1 MPKAIIFGAGGQTG
15 TYLGELLCRR
25 GHTVVKSSRKSPLHP
40 VDIANFA
47 GVESLIATQRPDLI
61 FHLAARSTTRHEA
74 LFDNHNAISTGTLN
88 VLEAAQRHVP
98 SARLFITGSGV
109 QFANDGKPINEDT
122 PFEASNPYSVA
133 RIHSVYAARYYR
145 RLGLAA
151 YVGYLFHHESPL
163 RPLAH
168 VSQKVARAAC
178 AIASGTQTE
187 LQLGD
192 LTVSK
197 EWTFAGDVA
206 EGIVTLLEQ
215 DKVFEAVIGSGEAHT
230 IENWV
235 ETCFS
240 AVGLNWRRHVSGIPG
255 FVPEYK
261 LLVSDPE
268 RIFGLG
274 WRPKTTF
281 VELARLMIENGLA
294 TGDFR

>member
-1 MPKAIIFGAGGQTG
+1 MAKAIIFGASGQTG
-15 TYLGELLCRR
+15 TYLDKVLRGR
-25 GHTVVKSSRKSPLHP
+25 GHTVIKSSRTNALHP
-40 VDIANFA
+40 VDVADFA

-109 QFANDGKPINEDT
+109 QFVNVGKPINEDT
-122 PFEASNPYSVA
+122 PFDASSPYGVA

-168 VSQKVARAAC
+168 VSQKVARAAR
-178 AIASGTQTE
+178 AIASGTQTN

-206 EGIVTLLEQ
+206 EAIVTLLEQ
-215 DKVFEAVIGSGEAHT
+215 DKVFEAVIGSGEAYS
-230 IENWV
+230 IEQWV

-240 AVGLNWRRHVSGIPG
+240 AVSLDWRRHVSSIPG

-261 LLVSDPE
+261 LLVSNPQ

-274 WRPKTTF
+274 WKPKTTF
-281 VELARLMIENGLA
+281 VELAKLMIENGL
-294 TGDFR
+294 T